1 VIAGILQLSQHVP
14 FSRRFVPVFSIFVAI
29 SLVTLLLALAALEL
43 QSTARS
49 YVAGEGLW
57 SKAQRDA
64 VHALLMYGVTRDA
77 VQFRR
82 FRTALEVPL
91 GDQRARVE
99 MEKPDYDAAVARTGL
114 LQAGNHPDDI
124 PGMIFLFR
132 CCSRYSYFG
141 RAVGLWRSA
150 DVEIAQLAQLGAQL
164 HAEITAAAPS
174 AARIERILAAVR
186 VSDAA
191 VQSLENTFS
200 ATLGEAMRLLQ
211 RLLAWSIS
219 GVVLVLIATGIF
231 IARRVLAGIHAA
243 ERRYRIILDA
253 LAHTGE
259 GMMIL
264 DANRRIVG
272 VNPAH
277 GRITGQTPDEAIG
290 TMLTHPAGKEV
301 AGPTYE
307 AIWHKVDAQ
316 GAWEGELWGVRKS
329 GEVFPQRL
337 SISAVRDDRARASHY
352 VAVFNDISPYRA
364 YEEQLEHLAR
374 HDVLTGLA
382 NRTEFERQCREAIGR
397 ARRSGHCVAVLFV
410 DLDGFKIIND
420 VHGHAAG
427 DDLLRIIATRMTANL
442 RQTDLVARLGGD
454 EFGVLVGDLDDPVR
468 SAAVARK
475 LLDALTQPVVTPT
488 GEHVLGASIGISL
501 FPDDGEEV
509 AILLQH
515 ADGAMY
521 QVKQNGG
528 NGYRFRARDGGGPG
542 YETESDTPAPRN

>member
-1 VIAGILQLSQHVP
+1 MITGILQSSEHVP
-14 FSRRFVPVFSIFVAI
+14 FARRFVPVFSIFVAI

-49 YVAGEGLW
+49 YLAGEGLW
-57 SKAQRDA
+57 SKGQRDA
-64 VHALLMYGVTRDA
+64 VHALLMYGLTRDA
-77 VQFRR
+77 VQYRR
-82 FRTALEVPL
+82 FHAALEVPL
-91 GDQRARVE
+91 GDQRARLE
-99 MEKPDYDAAVARTGL
+99 MEKRGYDAAVARAGL

-132 CCSRYSYFG
+132 CCSRYGYFG
-141 RAVGLWRSA
+141 RAVGIWRSA
-150 DVEIAQLAQLGAQL
+150 DVEIVRLEQLGAQL
-164 HAEITAAAPS
+164 HAEITAGAPS
-174 AARIERILAAVR
+174 AARVERILAAVR
-186 VSDAA
+186 AGDAA
-191 VQSLENTFS
+191 VQPLENAFS
-200 ATLGEAMRLLQ
+200 ATLGEAMRSLQ
-211 RLLAWSIS
+211 HLLAWSIS
-219 GVVLVLIATGIF
+219 GVVLVLVAAGVF

-243 ERRYRIILDA
+243 ENRYRIIVDA

-277 GRITGQTPDEAIG
+277 GRITGQSPDEAVG
-290 TMLTHPAGKEV
+290 TTLTHPAGKEV

-307 AIWHKVDAQ
+307 AIWQKVDAQ

-329 GEVFPQRL
+329 GEIFPQRL

-364 YEEQLEHLAR
+364 YEEKLEHLAR

-397 ARRSGHCVAVLFV
+397 ARRSGHSVAVLFV

-427 DDLLRIIATRMTANL
+427 DDLLRIIATRMTAAL

-454 EFGVLVGDLDDPVR
+454 EFGVLVGDMDDPAR

-509 AILLQH
+509 AMLLQQ

-521 QVKQNGG
+521 RVKQEGG
-528 NGYRFRARDGGGPG
+528 NGYRFRARDAGGSG
-542 YETESDTPAPRN
+542 YGAEADKPAPRN